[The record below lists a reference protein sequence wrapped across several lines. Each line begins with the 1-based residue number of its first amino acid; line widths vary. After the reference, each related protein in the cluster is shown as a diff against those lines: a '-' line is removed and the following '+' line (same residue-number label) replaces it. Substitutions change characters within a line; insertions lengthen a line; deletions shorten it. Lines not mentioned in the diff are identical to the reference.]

1 MKTFRMILESAAV
14 VGALALVGCSSTS
27 SDTGDSGTNAGC
39 PAQSD
44 AGCPAKADAGCPAK
58 DGGCPASE
66 AGCPA
71 GCPAATPGDSD
82 TPPTGKDEDISAW
95 LAKGDYKKG
104 NWKCEADA
112 HASRSPSPH
121 AQNRICS
128 NAKLSAHGAGEYPV
142 GAANVK
148 ELYSGAEIIGYAIE
162 LKTKAGAGDAWYWY
176 EKTKADGVIANG
188 TGASGTPKN
197 VCVGCHSSA
206 GQATFGHD
214 LVFTQVK

>member
-14 VGALALVGCSSTS
+14 VGALALVGCSSSS
-27 SDTGDSGTNAGC
+27 SDTGDSGADAGC

-44 AGCPAKADAGCPAK
+44 A
-58 DGGCPASE
+58 GCPASE

-71 GCPAATPGDSD
+71 GCPAATPGDTD
-82 TPPTGKDEDISAW
+82 TPPTGKAEDIDAW
-95 LAKGDYKKG
+95 IAKGDYKKG
-104 NWKCEADA
+104 SWKCEADA

-121 AQNRICS
+121 SQNRICS
-128 NAKLSAHGAGEYPV
+128 NGKLSGHGAGEYPV

-148 ELYSGAEIIGYAIE
+148 ELYSGADIIGYAIE

-176 EKTKADGVIANG
+176 EKTKSDGVIVNG
-188 TGASGTPKN
+188 SGGSGTAKS

-206 GQATFGHD
+206 GTATFGHD